1 MKILLI
7 TRGIPSPKDP
17 QWGCFEK
24 DQADALTAYGHD
36 VVCISV
42 DMRTRL
48 YWRKIGITH
57 KKIDG
62 IDYYNSF
69 LLPDKFA
76 SILGNRIRLW
86 NRRFQLCRL
95 YRFVEKKHGKPDV
108 MYAHYYYCIYNG
120 AILKSCNKIPLVGIE
135 HASVLININ
144 EVIETKVENTI
155 KYGYNNA
162 DALIAVGKQLQAA
175 IRNRFD
181 VNACVIPNIL
191 GKEFLKNQRISECK
205 KRNKVIFISIGT
217 LIPRKGFDS
226 LITAFS
232 QLNAPGYQWELK
244 IVGSGP
250 ESDNLQ
256 RQINISGLRNKIF
269 LLGKKSKNE
278 IVDLLRDS
286 DVFVLA
292 SKSETFGVVVIE
304 AMSMGLP
311 VIATKCGGPEDF
323 VGENQGL
330 LVPVGDVEKLRQA
343 IEYMCVN
350 AHEYDRSAISAECK
364 ERFGGNCI
372 AKQLTDVFAKVVKSY
387 E

>member
-7 TRGIPSPKDP
+7 TRGIPSPKAP

-24 DQADALTAYGHD
+24 DQADALAAYGHD

-135 HASVLININ
+135 HASVLIN
-144 EVIETKVENTI
+144 EVIEAKVESTI
-155 KYGYNNA
+155 KYGYNSA
-162 DALIAVGKQLQAA
+162 DALIAVGKQLQAT
-175 IRNRFD
+175 IRERFN

-191 GKEFLKNQRISECK
+191 GKEFLENKRISESK
-205 KRNKVIFISIGT
+205 KTNKVIFISIGT

-232 QLNAPGYQWELK
+232 QLSASGYQWELK

-250 ESDNLQ
+250 DNLQ
-256 RQINISGLRNKIF
+256 RQISISGLGNKIF

-278 IVDLLRDS
+278 IVDLLRGS

-343 IEYMCVN
+343 IMYMCVN
-350 AHEYDRSAISAECK
+350 AHKYDRKAISAECK
-364 ERFGGNCI
+364 ERFGGNCV
-372 AKQLTDVFAKVVKSY
+372 AKQLTDVFTKVVKLC